1 MRRIRLY
8 IAASLDGFIAR
19 RDGAIDWLSSVE
31 KAGEDYGYTEF
42 LGSIDTTLMG
52 YATYAQ
58 VLTFGAFPYSEQ
70 KNYVFSRQQR
80 PPDGNPVTFV
90 AEDPAAFVSRLR
102 QQPGG
107 DIWLIGGGQLN
118 AVLLQAGLVDELILS
133 IIPVA
138 LGDGIPLFGG
148 QPATAQW
155 KLLEHKVFDTG
166 LVQVK
171 YGRA

>member
-1 MRRIRLY
+1 MIAFIKTFAMRRIRLY

-90 AEDPAAFVSRLR
+90 AEDPAAFR
-102 QQPGG
+102 QPS
-107 DIWLIGGGQLN
+107 
-118 AVLLQAGLVDELILS
+118 QAATGRRYLADWRR
-133 IIPVA
+133 
-138 LGDGIPLFGG
+138 
-148 QPATAQW
+148 PAQCCFT
-155 KLLEHKVFDTG
+155 TG
-166 LVQVK
+166 RV
-171 YGRA
+171 GR